1 MKQLLSG
8 LVAASMAV
16 TLLPATACAAD
27 YTESNATLL
36 SFSDAAV
43 TAAGKYDGYEIDGT
57 QVAITEAG
65 TYVFSGSCADGTIT
79 VKKEV
84 TGVTLVLD
92 GLTLSSTTTSPITI
106 NKSAEAS
113 LLVDAGSQNTVS
125 DSVSANDESAAIKV
139 KTGGSLTLGGTGTL
153 TVTGNYKNGIK
164 GAAESTIAVD
174 ELALDI
180 TAVDDGLSCD
190 NVLTIAGGTLDITA
204 GGDAIKASPDVDDAT
219 APDTVSKGD
228 ITITGGTFALDA
240 TGDGIQADGAL
251 TVSDGA
257 FTITTNGGHETTL
270 AEDASSCKGLKST
283 GNLTITGGSFTLDTA
298 DDALHTN
305 SDLQVT
311 GGTFTL
317 ATGDD
322 ALHADNALTM
332 GTQDA
337 GTGLP
342 QIAITD
348 CYEGLEGT
356 TVTIY
361 DGDIDVT
368 ASDDGVNAANSDIG
382 ERSDLFAINI
392 YGGDLYVEAG
402 ADGLDSNHD
411 ILLADGTVEVYG
423 ANTGG
428 DTAIDC
434 DGTFTLDGGTLLG
447 AGMPPTAGT
456 QAYVLFG
463 NASNMMG
470 GGGMHGGMG
479 GGTRPDGTTLPDST
493 TLPDDMPSDFTPP
506 EAGEMQRPDGTTR
519 PQDGERPEMPDG
531 ERPGGME
538 MEGAFSIQSGSTV
551 TIQNADGQTLYTATA
566 VGSVPNVIF
575 TSADVTEGETY
586 TLLVDGEV
594 AAEAEA
600 VLGTATSS
608 MPQGQP
614 TSTFQDVSADDW
626 FAQAVAYVSSEGLM
640 SGESTNTF
648 APNASMTRGMLAT
661 VLYRLAGQPETTAQT
676 TFADVTAGAYY
687 ADAVAWAAE
696 QSVIAGT
703 SDTAFSPEQAIT
715 REQLAAM
722 LYRYAGSPATE
733 GSLSAYTDAA
743 QVSAYA
749 EDALCWCVENGI
761 LTGTSTDT
769 LSPQATATRAEV
781 AAVLQRMNQA

>member
-57 QVAITEAG
+57 QVSITEAG

-92 GLTLSSTTTSPITI
+92 GLTLSSSTTSPITI

-125 DSVSANDESAAIKV
+125 DSASANDESAAIKV

-240 TGDGIQADGAL
+240 TGDGIQVDGAL

-270 AEDASSCKGLKST
+270 AEDVSSCKGLKST

-322 ALHADNALTM
+322 ALHADNALTV

-392 YGGDLYVEAG
+392 YGGDLYMEAG

-411 ILLADGTVEVYG
+411 ILLAGGTVEVYG

-447 AGMPPTAGT
+447 AGMTPTAGT

-479 GGTRPDGTTLPDST
+479 GGTRPDGTTLPD
-493 TLPDDMPSDFTPP
+493 DMPSDFTPP
-506 EAGEMQRPDGTTR
+506 EGGEMQRPDGTTR

-566 VGSVPNVIF
+566 VASVPNVIF
-575 TSADVTEGETY
+575 ASADVTEGETY

-614 TSTFQDVSADDW
+614 TSAFQDVSSDDW

-703 SDTAFSPEQAIT
+703 SDTA
-715 REQLAAM
+715 
-722 LYRYAGSPATE
+722 
-733 GSLSAYTDAA
+733 
-743 QVSAYA
+743 
-749 EDALCWCVENGI
+749 CWCVENGI

>member
-43 TAAGKYDGYEIDGT
+43 TATGKYDGYEIDGT
-57 QVAITEAG
+57 QVSITEAG

-92 GLTLSSTTTSPITI
+92 GLTLSSSTTSPITI

-125 DSVSANDESAAIKV
+125 DSASANDESAAIKV

-240 TGDGIQADGAL
+240 TGDGIQVDGAL

-298 DDALHTN
+298 DDALHAN

-322 ALHADNALTM
+322 ALHADNALTV

-392 YGGDLYVEAG
+392 YGGDLYMEAG

-411 ILLADGTVEVYG
+411 ILLAGGTVEVYG

-447 AGMPPTAGT
+447 AGMTPTAGT

-479 GGTRPDGTTLPDST
+479 GGTRPDGTTLPD
-493 TLPDDMPSDFTPP
+493 DMPSYFTPP
-506 EAGEMQRPDGTTR
+506 EGGEMQRPDGTTR

-566 VGSVPNVIF
+566 VASVPNVIF

-614 TSTFQDVSADDW
+614 TSAFQDVSADDW

-703 SDTAFSPEQAIT
+703 SDTA
-715 REQLAAM
+715 
-722 LYRYAGSPATE
+722 
-733 GSLSAYTDAA
+733 
-743 QVSAYA
+743 
-749 EDALCWCVENGI
+749 CWCVENGI

>member
-479 GGTRPDGTTLPDST
+479 GGTRPDGTTLPD
-493 TLPDDMPSDFTPP
+493 DMPSDFTPP

>member
-43 TAAGKYDGYEIDGT
+43 TATGKYDGYEIDGT

-92 GLTLSSTTTSPITI
+92 GLTLSSSTTSPITI

-125 DSVSANDESAAIKV
+125 DSASANDESAAIKV

-322 ALHADNALTM
+322 ALHADNALTV

-361 DGDIDVT
+361 DGDIDVI

-411 ILLADGTVEVYG
+411 ILLAGGTVEVYG

-447 AGMPPTAGT
+447 AGMTPTAGT

-479 GGTRPDGTTLPDST
+479 GGTRPDGTTLPD
-493 TLPDDMPSDFTPP
+493 DMPSDFTPP
-506 EAGEMQRPDGTTR
+506 EGGEMQRPDGTTR

-566 VGSVPNVIF
+566 VASVPNVIF
-575 TSADVTEGETY
+575 ASADVTEGETY

-608 MPQGQP
+608 KPQGQP
-614 TSTFQDVSADDW
+614 TTAFQDVSSDDW

-703 SDTAFSPEQAIT
+703 SDTA
-715 REQLAAM
+715 
-722 LYRYAGSPATE
+722 
-733 GSLSAYTDAA
+733 
-743 QVSAYA
+743 
-749 EDALCWCVENGI
+749 CWCVENGI